1 MKYIAYFLATFCL
14 CTITLGYTDNLI
26 DTTPNQSN
34 DITFSAIRGSQ
45 ELRFEQSGKLSIR
58 QIRSENGVKQ
68 SVSDLDFVPAPGR
81 IFVARDW
88 KVTLTNAANFDIKI
102 TGTYDDGKPLP
113 EKTIKANTT
122 NDPTQNNSEDISSE
136 FDQTITISG
145 GGHSQSMTIL
155 AARKLKAITK
165 IGAGFAYNFGDDFAS
180 YQLVPKVGDP
190 SKKVVEKADQR
201 NFNGNL
207 TGQIYLPFDDEAWLA
222 SPGAAKLLTFGLF
235 DPSHHRLGLM
245 AGIAT
250 KDDVDPTYQIGICW
264 LLDRDGTAVLSY
276 GLSFRSRNVLLQGIK
291 EGQEFAGET
300 LPTRKEFKPL
310 FFIGVSFNIGT

>member
-1 MKYIAYFLATFCL
+1 MKYATYFLATICL
-14 CTITLGYTDNLI
+14 CSVTLARADNPI
-26 DTTPNQSN
+26 DRSPEQNS
-34 DITFSAIRGSQ
+34 DITFAAIRGSQ
-45 ELRFEQSGKLSIR
+45 EFRFEQSGKLSIR
-58 QIRSENGVKQ
+58 QIRSENGKKQ
-68 SVSDLDFVPAPGR
+68 TASDLDFVPAPGR
-81 IFVARDW
+81 VFVARDW
-88 KVTLTNAANFDIKI
+88 KVTLTNAANYEIKI
-102 TGTYDDGKPLP
+102 SGVYDDGKPLP
-113 EKTIKANTT
+113 ERTIKS
-122 NDPTQNNSEDISSE
+122 NNSLDISSE
-136 FDQTITISG
+136 FDQTITISSDE
-145 GGHSQSMTIL
+145 HSQSITIL

-165 IGAGFAYNFGDDFAS
+165 IGAGFAYNFGDDFGS

-222 SPGAAKLLTFGLF
+222 SPGVARLLTFGLF

-250 KDDVDPTYQIGICW
+250 KDDIDPTYQIGICW